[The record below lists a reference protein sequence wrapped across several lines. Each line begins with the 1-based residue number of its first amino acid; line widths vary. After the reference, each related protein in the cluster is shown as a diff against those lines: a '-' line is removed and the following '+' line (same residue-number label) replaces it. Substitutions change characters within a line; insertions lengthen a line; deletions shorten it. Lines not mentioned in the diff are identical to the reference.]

1 MARQAK
7 SQRLTKETI
16 LQIRS
21 THAAK
26 ASALLRRLRECAEGQ
41 VDMTPTQV
49 KAALGVI
56 GHVLPAMQSVQVED
70 VTETTQDRASMETA
84 YNQAMNQ
91 IKAQLRPEDI
101 TQVLATT
108 DKDTRQ
114 ALIDSID
121 ADKQ

>member
-70 VTETTQDRASMETA
+70 VTETTQDRAGVEAA
-84 YNQAMNQ
+84 YKQAMNQ
-91 IKAQLRPEDI
+91 LKAQLRHEDI
-101 TQVLATT
+101 TQVLATM

-121 ADKQ
+121 AGKQ